1 MSKYRVKHFEGSLP
15 YDLEKKVNDFIKNN
29 RIEVFKYTFHPIEFG
44 GSMCFVGVLE
54 YEVEDD

>member
-1 MSKYRVKHFEGSLP
+1 MSNYRVKHFEDTHTS
-15 YDLEKKVNDFIKNN
+15 DLEKQVNDFIKNN

-44 GSMCFVGVLE
+44 GRMVFTGVLE